1 MSLTTKI
8 KEFALDIG
16 YSKVGIIPANSFP
29 EYIADLTKRHEMYAW
44 YLNSPSRPLMGA
56 DPRSLM
62 PSAKSIITTVY
73 DYSQNNF
80 PKELTDK
87 IGRVYQARCYNAPPE
102 RINGARPQ
110 LMRDFLRKLG
120 CEVGNKIS
128 LPERLV
134 AAKAGIVTYGRN
146 NFAYAEGIG
155 SFIYLTSFVVDIDLD
170 YDSPTVEVG
179 CPEGCSA
186 MKACPTQAIYEP
198 LKLAPR
204 RCIAFNTFMT
214 QDRIAGSYIAPEIRE
229 KMGTKVHG
237 CDICQEVCPR
247 NQARLKENLL
257 DDAFLVKVAQDFSLS
272 QMLNMT
278 DEFYS
283 TRIQPLMFNYIKDR
297 KYFQRNAAIALGN
310 LGDPAN
316 VPYLTIA
323 MKDPEELVRG
333 YAAWALGRIGGSLAK
348 QVLEEH
354 ISRET
359 ADSVKKEIRDALFDM
374 NQGALNGNGGV

>member
-1 MSLTTKI
+1 MSLTTQI
-8 KEFALDIG
+8 KEFAFDLG
-16 YSKVGIIPANSFP
+16 YSKVGIIPADSFP
-29 EYIADLTKRHEMYAW
+29 EYIADLTKRHEMYSF
-44 YLNSPSRPLMGA
+44 YIKSPSRPLVGA
-56 DPRSLM
+56 DPRSVM

-73 DYSQNNF
+73 DYSQKNF

-87 IGRVYQARCYNAPPE
+87 IGRVYQARCYNAPPD

-110 LMRDFLRKLG
+110 LMREFLRKIG
-120 CEVGNKIS
+120 CEVGDKIS

-155 SFIYLTSFVVDIDLD
+155 SFIYLTSFVVDKELD
-170 YDSPTVEVG
+170 YDSPTVKVG

-186 MKACPTQAIYEP
+186 CLKACPTQAIYEP
-198 LKLAPR
+198 LKLDPR

-214 QDRIAGSYIAPEIRE
+214 QDRIAGSHIAPEIRG

-247 NQARLKENLL
+247 NQVKLKEKLP
-257 DDAFLVKVAQDFSLS
+257 DDEFLVKVAQDFSLT

-316 VPYLTIA
+316 VPDLAVA

-333 YAAWALGRIGGSLAK
+333 YAAWALGKIGGASA
-348 QVLEEH
+348 
-354 ISRET
+354 
-359 ADSVKKEIRDALFDM
+359 KEILEVSLGREISDAVKDELRA
-374 NQGALNGNGGV
+374 ALSEVN

>member
-1 MSLTTKI
+1 MSLTTQI
-8 KEFALDIG
+8 KEFALDLG
-16 YSKVGIIPANSFP
+16 YSKVGIIPADSFP
-29 EYIADLTKRHEMYAW
+29 EYIADLTMRHEMYSF
-44 YLNSPSRPLMGA
+44 YTKGPSRALAGA

-73 DYSQNNF
+73 DYSQKNF

-110 LMRDFLRKLG
+110 LMREFLRKLG
-120 CEVGNKIS
+120 CEVGEKIT

-146 NFAYAEGIG
+146 NFAYADGIG
-155 SFIYLTSFVVDIDLD
+155 SFIYLTSFVVNKELD
-170 YDSPTVEVG
+170 YDIPTLEVG

-186 MKACPTQAIYEP
+186 CMKACPTQAIYEP
-198 LKLAPR
+198 LKLDPR

-214 QDRIAGSYIAPEIRE
+214 QDRIAGSHIAPEIRE
-229 KMGTKVHG
+229 KMGTHVHG
-237 CDICQEVCPR
+237 CDICQVVCPR
-247 NQARLKENLL
+247 NQAKLKEKLP
-257 DDAFLVKVAQDFSLS
+257 DDEFLVKVAQDFSLS

-283 TRIQPLMFNYIKDR
+283 TRIQPLMFNYIRDR

-310 LGDPAN
+310 LGDPAH
-316 VPYLTIA
+316 VPDLAVA
-323 MKDPEELVRG
+323 MEDPEQLVRG
-333 YAAWALGRIGGSLAK
+333 YAAWALGKIGGTSAKGILEVSLD
-348 QVLEEH
+348 
-354 ISRET
+354 RET
-359 ADSVKKEIRDALFDM
+359 SDAVRKEIREALSK
-374 NQGALNGNGGV
+374 AE